1 MDAAALSRVLGDWQL
16 SGPTLP
22 DALATAITEL
32 IGAGLVSAGVA
43 LPAQRELA
51 ATLGVSRGTVA
62 TAFAALE
69 AGGLVASVR
78 GSGSRVRSG
87 RGSRR
92 PREGRLFSFTAAR
105 ADVVDL
111 STGALPASRVA
122 REVLAAGLDEA
133 APYLDTDG
141 YFPAGLPVL
150 RQMIAEQLTRDGL
163 ATRPAEVLVTSGA
176 QHATFLAVN
185 ELLEPGDL
193 ALVEDP
199 SYRGGLEA
207 MRSQNLRL
215 EGIPLSNGGL
225 DVGLV
230 AQALKRRP
238 AVLYCQ
244 ISIHNPTGQTMGR
257 SARAQLAELVNR
269 HGLLVIEDAC
279 SYNLTH
285 YGPPARTLA
294 PAVDPSLMITIG
306 TLSKLFWGGL
316 RVGWLRADE
325 ARVRALVERR
335 KVSDLA
341 GSVADQ
347 LLAVRA
353 LARASEARAERQ
365 QMLRRHLTSTEAV
378 IGELFEDWVWAPI
391 KGGTGLWVDTGAD
404 AQQMSEAAKRV
415 GVKLAAGP
423 SASPYEGQRSMIR
436 LPLWHEADELR
447 RGLELVRD
455 ALAGRRPAS

>member
-1 MDAAALSRVLGDWQL
+1 MDAAALSRVLGDWQQTA
-16 SGPTLP
+16 PRLP
-22 DALATAITEL
+22 DALAAAITEL
-32 IGAGLVSAGVA
+32 IAAGMVSAGVT

-69 AGGLVASVR
+69 ASGQVASVR

-92 PREGRLFSFTAAR
+92 PQEGRLFSFTAAR

-122 REVLAAGLDEA
+122 REVLATGLDEA
-133 APYLDTDG
+133 SHYLDTDG

-150 RQMIAEQLTRDGL
+150 RQMIAEQLTRDGMP
-163 ATRPAEVLVTSGA
+163 TRPAEVLITSGA
-176 QHATFLAVN
+176 QHATFLAIN
-185 ELLEPGDL
+185 ELLEAGEL

-199 SYRGGLEA
+199 GYRGGVAA
-207 MRSQNLRL
+207 MRSHGLRL
-215 EGIPLSNGGL
+215 EGIPLSKGGL
-225 DVGLV
+225 VLDLL
-230 AQALKRRP
+230 AQAVKRRP

-244 ISIHNPTGQTMGR
+244 TSIHNPTGQTMAR
-257 SARAQLAELVNR
+257 STREQLAELINR

-285 YGPPARTLA
+285 NGPPARTLA
-294 PAVDPSLMITIG
+294 SSVAPQLIVTIG

-341 GSVADQ
+341 GSVVDQ

-365 QMLRRHLTSTEAV
+365 QMLRQHLASTEAV
-378 IGELFEDWVWAPI
+378 ISDVFPEWRWAPI
-391 KGGTGLWVDTGAD
+391 VGGTGLWVDTGAD
-404 AQQMSEAAKRV
+404 AQALSEVAKRV

-423 SASPYEGQRSMIR
+423 SASPHEGQRSMIR

-455 ALAGRRPAS
+455 AVGARRLG